1 MALFGKEN
9 GTSYLLQMIRDGKEL
24 TLQQQILLAVMLSIP
39 SILSQMSNVVMS
51 YIDASMVGSLGAE
64 ASASVGLMSTTIW
77 LCSGLCASVST
88 SFAVQVAH
96 MMGANNR
103 VGAREIFRQAITVCL
118 AFGIFLGSITI
129 AISGKLPVWL
139 GGSPE
144 IVEGAS
150 DYFFIYACFI
160 PVLQLK
166 IVAGAVIRCSGNLKF
181 PSAVN
186 ISMCFFD
193 VLFNYFFIFV
203 MDMGVVGAAW
213 GTAAAV
219 TTSAILMLGYAV
231 FISSDLRLTR
241 EKGSFLPKKDV
252 LAKAFH
258 IGMPVGIERIMFNG
272 AQILATRIVAPLGTF
287 SIAANSF
294 GITAESLCYMPGYG
308 ISEASTTLIGQGL
321 GAMRISLTRKL
332 ARITITMGM
341 CVMALM
347 GVVMYFAAPYMIG
360 FMTDNQQILELGVS
374 ALRIEAFAEPM
385 FAASI
390 VCYGVFVGA
399 GDTLVPCTMN
409 LCSIWIVRLTLAY
422 FLAPVYGLN
431 GVWLAMCIELCFRGV
446 IFLCRF
452 KWGNWM
458 HLDRIGR

>member
-129 AISGKLPVWL
+129 AISGQLPIWL

-294 GITAESLCYMPGYG
+294 GITAESLCYMPGFG
-308 ISEASTTLIGQGL
+308 IAE
-321 GAMRISLTRKL
+321 
-332 ARITITMGM
+332 MGM